1 MIIVTHRPAAL
12 SGLDQLLVMSGGQVQ
27 AFGPKDEVLRKVVPM
42 PAATGQSTSGRLKVV
57 QRADRKPAEYGCSI
71 IFAVCKNSSRDR

>member
-1 MIIVTHRPAAL
+1 MAAHHASGARRLLVTHRPAAL

-57 QRADRKPAEYGCSI
+57 TEGGQEAG
-71 IFAVCKNSSRDR
+71 